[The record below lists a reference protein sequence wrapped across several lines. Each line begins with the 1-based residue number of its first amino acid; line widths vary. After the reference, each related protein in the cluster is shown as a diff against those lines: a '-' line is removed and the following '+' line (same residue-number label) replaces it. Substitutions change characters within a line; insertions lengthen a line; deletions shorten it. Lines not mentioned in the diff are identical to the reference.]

1 MPGVNF
7 RAAEGKRNGIVSV
20 MGMEFPSV
28 RADLDFDGQVLSNV
42 SVRYKGNGTFLQSR
56 SSLKRSLKVDLNEGF
71 PGRKLHGVSKLNF
84 HCNVTDASWMNEV
97 LAYRL
102 FRDAGVPAS
111 RTAYAKVYVTVPG
124 KYDHEFLG
132 LYSLVENID
141 NNFAKDRFGTK
152 KGAIFKPVAQKMFE
166 DMGDDWKAYQQ
177 AYDPKTP
184 VSDEETRRV
193 IAFCQ
198 LVSHADDAKFAQEL
212 EAYLD
217 VEEFARFMAVTVWL
231 STMDSLLAM
240 GQNYVVYLHPTTH
253 QFQFIPWDLD
263 HSFGQF
269 YPIGTQE
276 QRETL
281 SIHKPWAGANRFL
294 ERVFQVDAFK
304 QRYLAHLKE
313 FDRTICR
320 PARIAGQVD
329 ELATVLRPIVQA
341 ESAEKLARFDQ
352 VVAGRAGGT
361 GRFRRWF
368 WRWLRRSATSGGPS
382 PQARPTGAPARI
394 RIRWRSSRSTAG
406 RSTTAGSTIRR
417 AESVRV
423 AGQTDQGVRRRAGPD
438 RCRDQLAGH
447 ADGAQLERVRIVR
460 SGSWGSP
467 WARLDRTVRV
477 LPAALDRELFGLR
490 CSWPNSIRTRVRR
503 SRARSSTVVSR
514 SGSPRGN
521 RTRPQR

>member
-1 MPGVNF
+1 MMGPGAFGPGMFIAPVFVMQGDTNEDRQLSAEEFLALGRRWFDAWDVEKVGTLDVDSIRDGLNVTMAPPGGFGPPPGMGPAGGGPPPNSMPGVNF

-28 RADLDFDGQVLSNV
+28 QADLDFDGQVLSNV

-56 SSLKRSLKVDLNEGF
+56 SSLKRSLKVDLNKGF

-84 HCNVTDASWMNEV
+84 HCNVTDASGMNEV
-97 LAYRL
+97 LSYRL
-102 FRDAGVPAS
+102 FRDAGVPAP
-111 RTAYAKVYVTVPG
+111 RTAYAQVYVTVPG
-124 KYDHEFLG
+124 KYEHEFLG

-198 LVSHADDAKFAQEL
+198 LVSHADDAKFAEEL

-240 GQNYVVYLHPTTH
+240 GQNYVVYLHPTTR

-281 SIHKPWAGANRFL
+281 SVHKPWAGANRFL
-294 ERVFQVDAFK
+294 SACSKSTHSNNATLPISRSLTARSADPHAS
-304 QRYLAHLKE
+304 
-313 FDRTICR
+313 
-320 PARIAGQVD
+320 PARSMNWPRCCALSYRQN
-329 ELATVLRPIVQA
+329 R
-341 ESAEKLARFDQ
+341 
-352 VVAGRAGGT
+352 
-361 GRFRRWF
+361 
-368 WRWLRRSATSGGPS
+368 RRSWCGS
-382 PQARPTGAPARI
+382 
-394 RIRWRSSRSTAG
+394 IRW
-406 RSTTAGSTIRR
+406 
-417 AESVRV
+417 
-423 AGQTDQGVRRRAGPD
+423 
-438 RCRDQLAGH
+438 
-447 ADGAQLERVRIVR
+447 
-460 SGSWGSP
+460 
-467 WARLDRTVRV
+467 
-477 LPAALDRELFGLR
+477 
-490 CSWPNSIRTRVRR
+490 
-503 SRARSSTVVSR
+503 
-514 SGSPRGN
+514 
-521 RTRPQR
+521 